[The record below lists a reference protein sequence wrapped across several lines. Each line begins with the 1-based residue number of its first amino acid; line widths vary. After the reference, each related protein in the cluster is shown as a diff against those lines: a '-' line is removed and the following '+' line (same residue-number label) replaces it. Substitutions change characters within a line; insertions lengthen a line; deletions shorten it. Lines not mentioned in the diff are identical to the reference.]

1 MGENRSDAARRDK
14 PRQARAEATGA
25 AGTRRWVRLG
35 ALVAGIAAVVVVG
48 WAVVAANTGTD
59 EQSEAVA
66 ADDPVLGDASAPVT
80 IVEYGDFKC
89 PFCARFFVETEPR
102 LRREYIETG
111 QVRLVWR
118 DFANIDAES
127 PTAAAAAWCA
137 GQQDRFWQYHDAL
150 YVFIVETFYAQG
162 TNPEGQTAY
171 EGHYVEL
178 ARQAGVADE
187 QAFRSCLDSDEA
199 VQAVTADR
207 DRAEGQGVTG
217 TPTFFINGQRVAGA
231 QPFEVFAQLI
241 DQELGSS

>member
-1 MGENRSDAARRDK
+1 M
-14 PRQARAEATGA
+14 
-25 AGTRRWVRLG
+25 
-35 ALVAGIAAVVVVG
+35 VVG
-48 WAVVAANTGTD
+48 WVVVAANTGTD
-59 EQSEAVA
+59 EQSGSEAVA

-199 VQAVTADR
+199 TRAVAADR
-207 DRAEGQGVTG
+207 DRAEGRGVTG
-217 TPTFFINGQRVAGA
+217 TPTFFINGQKVAGA